1 MSESY
6 IMAYVSSSAVSG
18 RLIICNV
25 SSVLIVFHHFFTLIA
40 LGTVDLHVSVILVT
54 KANAVKGGTTSA
66 S

>member
-6 IMAYVSSSAVSG
+6 IIAYVSSSAISS
-18 RLIICNV
+18 RLIISNV

-54 KANAVKGGTTSA
+54 KANAVKGENTSA
-66 S
+66 T